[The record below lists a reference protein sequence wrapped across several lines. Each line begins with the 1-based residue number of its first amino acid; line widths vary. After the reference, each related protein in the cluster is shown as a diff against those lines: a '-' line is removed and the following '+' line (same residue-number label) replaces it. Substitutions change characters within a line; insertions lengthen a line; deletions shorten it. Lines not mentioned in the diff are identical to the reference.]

1 MFTVTVDHTSLKG
14 VLEWIIDQLNN
25 QRGDIGDLRKL
36 LDSKVQQ
43 IET

>member
-14 VLEWIIDQLNN
+14 VLEWIIEQLN
-25 QRGDIGDLRKL
+25 QQKGDLGNLSKI